1 MRAPHSSAI
10 LLFFL
15 SLSTRT
21 AAQPVLASAD
31 IGYHVGDAY
40 AFLACGPQ
48 SFPLTGAGLTWYYT
62 NLSGWQSGTTT
73 IVDPS
78 TTEGASYFPS
88 STVADQY
95 PGYPDAQYYT
105 TTDTDQVWLGYY
117 QGANIASVCSDPRTD
132 LIWPFTYGS
141 TFTDSLI
148 CDDPGVY
155 HRTRYGEQT
164 VSGEGYGTLV
174 LPYGSFADCLLIH
187 RHWNYFDDYD
197 ELVPGYV
204 EGDTYSFYK
213 AGIHAPLLSIGYST
227 YTQADSTIVNQG
239 TSMISELSTGLGA
252 FRAEANDIRILLDP
266 ETAMA
271 TLVRDGS
278 EPAEVSVFTTNGTRL
293 LDLPLSGGA
302 HRASFSLSAAPAGV
316 YLVRVTSAVRTG
328 AMKIVRE

>member
-1 MRAPHSSAI
+1 MVGARSRNTEMGTTINLWADRSSSLHLSPTTMRAPHSSAI

-40 AFLACGPQ
+40 AFLAWGPQ

-73 IVDPS
+73 IVDAS

-117 QGANIASVCSDPRTD
+117 QGANIASICSDPRTD

-148 CDDPGVY
+148 CDEPGVY
-155 HRTRYGEQT
+155 HRTRSGEQT

-174 LPYGSFADCLLIH
+174 LPFGSFADCLLIH

-197 ELVPGYV
+197 ELVPGHV
-204 EGDTYSFYK
+204 QGDTYSFYK

-239 TSMISELSTGLGA
+239 TSMISELSTGLA
-252 FRAEANDIRILLDP
+252 RK
-266 ETAMA
+266 
-271 TLVRDGS
+271 
-278 EPAEVSVFTTNGTRL
+278 
-293 LDLPLSGGA
+293 
-302 HRASFSLSAAPAGV
+302 SAAPSSRARS
-316 YLVRVTSAVRTG
+316 LVSGSVALNWSRRCSARPYSAASG
-328 AMKIVRE
+328 AA